1 MHIRFR
7 VISAGLMRACVT
19 EPSRSG
25 CHETAAIERGPT
37 LRTTCRLV
45 LDSNTERQAA
55 HRFYHL
61 HGLTIRSFHFAKDL
75 TEGQPA
81 PAERQAAADVAG
93 GAVGGGLLIIDGK
106 LCGIRSKRQALDTS

>member
-1 MHIRFR
+1 M
-7 VISAGLMRACVT
+7 
-19 EPSRSG
+19 
-25 CHETAAIERGPT
+25 
-37 LRTTCRLV
+37 

-81 PAERQAAADVAG
+81 PAERQAG
-93 GAVGGGLLIIDGK
+93 GAVGGRLLIIDGK
-106 LCGIRSKRQALDTS
+106 LCGRRSKRQALDTS